1 MTAYQLFDEW
11 KNADGRISY
20 RIGVDVF
27 QQVFRLMNKEPHH
40 RWRFVE
46 SLPARKSFA
55 DAIADAEAYAADRK
69 LSKTELFGQS
79 LWNIYMYQDA
89 TRLFL
94 VRSKDCKFRLME
106 REHRMYARSKYV
118 SDFAFPPSNDFLDA
132 VKRADAFAKRKPVLT
147 TMF

>member
-27 QQVFRLMNKEPHH
+27 QQTFRLMVKEPRHH
-40 RWRFVE
+40 WRFVE
-46 SLPARKSFA
+46 SLPARRSFA
-55 DAIADAEAYAADRK
+55 DALADTEAYATDRK

-79 LWNIYMYQDA
+79 LWNIYMYQDV

-94 VRSKDCKFRLME
+94 VRSKDGKFRLME
-106 REHRMYARSKYV
+106 REHRMYARPKYI
-118 SDFAFPPSNDFLDA
+118 SDFAFPPSNDFFDA
-132 VKRADAFAKRKPVLT
+132 IKRADSFAKRKPVLA